1 MVDSKTLSLAAF
13 VVLKFRDLGVLEGT
27 CVYGFSLPVETEVP
41 FSRWGT
47 MGVGREFIAI
57 PGRQPQNPKELFP
70 FSFFCRVSSL
80 LALAL
85 LCRETWSA
93 QERAYSQEEEH

>member
-13 VVLKFRDLGVLEGT
+13 VVLKSRDLRVLEGT
-27 CVYGFSLPVETEVP
+27 CVYGFSLPGKTEVP
-41 FSRWGT
+41 FSKWGT
-47 MGVGREFIAI
+47 MDVGREFIAI

-70 FSFFCRVSSL
+70 FFFCRVSSL

-85 LCRETWSA
+85 LCWETWSA
-93 QERAYSQEEEH
+93 QERTYSQGEEH